1 MSSDRWNEG
10 KIWILRG
17 QTFKFFD
24 ECCVVRLPVRIEQI
38 QFVWQTFLGGLLKDA
53 ANGRN
58 PDATREKHRRPGD
71 ISMQREGSPGTA
83 HDELRAKRSR
93 LQRGL
98 KTSLSHAHRDHDRPF
113 LVRRACE
120 RKGPGIVAFTFYVR
134 ARNDKVGMLP
144 CPESEAGTIGVKPEG
159 HRISG
164 DSLPIH
170 QSHFIF
176 RHLLLLRTNLTWFL
190 REVMHSNC
198 VNQMRKSLFRPSCD
212 KGKSSFLKPRLF
224 KPPRIISEINVV
236 HTSGRRLAIPT

>member
-58 PDATREKHRRPGD
+58 SDTTRQKHRRPGD
-71 ISMQREGSPGTA
+71 VSMQREGSPGTA
-83 HDELRAKRSR
+83 HDELRAKSSR

-98 KTSLSHAHRDHDRPF
+98 KGGLSHAHRDHDWLF
-113 LVRRACE
+113 VKRRARE
-120 RKGPGIVAFTFYVR
+120 RKGPGIVTFTFHVR
-134 ARNDKVGMLP
+134 AREDKVGMLP
-144 CPESEAGTIGVKPEG
+144 GSESEAGQICVKPKS
-159 HRISG
+159 HRISR

-170 QSHFIF
+170 
-176 RHLLLLRTNLTWFL
+176 
-190 REVMHSNC
+190 
-198 VNQMRKSLFRPSCD
+198 
-212 KGKSSFLKPRLF
+212 
-224 KPPRIISEINVV
+224 
-236 HTSGRRLAIPT
+236 